1 MHLECP
7 PQGHGLEHLDF
18 MHRTSGGRSLVQTF
32 KDDSPVW
39 PSVLPDPNTMGRI
52 QLQFWYHLQLFQHP
66 STGQW
71 ALPPLNLIC
80 RGYGWRDG
88 ESTTIGQCT
97 CSSDWDVPSSK
108 LTASKHYQRSKAP
121 LTSLTL
127 PTSYLGSSHLKWTWD
142 TSISRQLAQVVQC
155 KACFITTCCV
165 FHVANW
171 DVQIPAAFNHHS

>member
-1 MHLECP
+1 MTAQCSPLY
-7 PQGHGLEHLDF
+7 
-18 MHRTSGGRSLVQTF
+18 SLIQTPW
-32 KDDSPVW
+32 DESNYGSDIIYS
-39 PSVLPDPNTMGRI
+39 SSNILLRYNG
-52 QLQFWYHLQLFQHP
+52 
-66 STGQW
+66 
-71 ALPPLNLIC
+71 PPLNLIC

-88 ESTTIGQCT
+88 EASTIGQCT

-108 LTASKHYQRSKAP
+108 LIASKHYQRSKAP

-127 PTSYLGSSHLKWTWD
+127 PTSYLGSSHLKWTRD